1 VHHGQCAPG
10 RPGPEAEEQ
19 DRLALESHQ
28 RAHAAI
34 ENKSIADEIVP
45 VAVAQRKGDP
55 LIFNVDERPMET
67 TMEKLGKLKP
77 FFDGEGTVTAGNA
90 SGISDGACALV
101 LMAADKA
108 KL

>member
-1 VHHGQCAPG
+1 VFP
-10 RPGPEAEEQ
+10 
-19 DRLALESHQ
+19 
-28 RAHAAI
+28 
-34 ENKSIADEIVP
+34 
-45 VAVAQRKGDP
+45 
-55 LIFNVDERPMET
+55 
-67 TMEKLGKLKP
+67 LGKLKP